1 MALDTYNNLV
11 KEIVDFSHR
20 EDLAGKIASFINLS
34 ETTMYAND
42 VELLAVRSME
52 TITTALTTGEFLAL
66 PADYESF
73 RGIRLITP
81 NNVGKLNY
89 QAPQQMF
96 NDAVP
101 DRPSFFT
108 IVGNQIQFNC
118 VPDAEYTV
126 QFQYFKKATPLSPT
140 NQTNDILTNYPN
152 IYLFGSL
159 AALFGYAQDTQQEAL
174 YINKF
179 IGAIRGANKSDKRGR
194 YGPAPAMSL
203 TSRLTP

>member
-96 NDAVP
+96 NNIPP

-108 IVGNQIQFNC
+108 IIGNQIQFNC

>member
-140 NQTNDILTNYPN
+140 NQTNDILTSYPN

>member
-81 NNVGKLNY
+81 NNLGKLNY

-126 QFQYFKKATPLSPT
+126 QFQYFKKSTPLSPT

-179 IGAIRGANKSDKRGR
+179 IGAIRGANKSDKKGR

>member
-34 ETTMYAND
+34 ETTMYSND

-179 IGAIRGANKSDKRGR
+179 IGAIRGANKSDKKGR

>member
-179 IGAIRGANKSDKRGR
+179 IGAIRGANKSDKKGR

>member
-1 MALDTYNNLV
+1 MSLDTYDNLL
-11 KEIVDFSHR
+11 KEIVSFSHR
-20 EDLAGKIASFINLS
+20 DDLGDKIATFIQIA

-52 TITTALTTGEFLAL
+52 TITTALTTGEFLSL

-73 RGIRLITP
+73 RGIRLVTP
-81 NNVGKLNY
+81 NDVGKLNY

-96 NDAVP
+96 NTVAP
-101 DRPSFFT
+101 DRPSLFT

-126 QFQYFKKATPLSPT
+126 QFQYFKKATPLTPA
-140 NQTNDILTNYPN
+140 NQTNDILTKYPN
-152 IYLFGSL
+152 IYLFGAL
-159 AALFGYAQDTQQEAL
+159 AALFGFSIDTKQEAL

-179 IGAIRGANKSDKRGR
+179 IGAIRGANKSDKKGR
-194 YGPAPAMSL
+194 YGPAPAMSM
-203 TSRLTP
+203 TNGMTP